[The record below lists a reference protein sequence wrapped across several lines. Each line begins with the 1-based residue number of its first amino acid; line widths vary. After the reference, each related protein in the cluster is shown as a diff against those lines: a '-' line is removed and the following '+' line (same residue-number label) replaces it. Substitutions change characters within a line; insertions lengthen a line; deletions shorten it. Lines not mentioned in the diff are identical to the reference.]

1 MFLDFVDYDGVT
13 TNIQVRHIMAV
24 WASPEQLAMR
34 PYPQVNFLM
43 QTGSASEIWLI
54 RGELDDIMD
63 RLKDCW

>member
-1 MFLDFVDYDGVT
+1 MFLEFVDYDGIP

-24 WASPEQLAMR
+24 WASPEQRAMR
-34 PYPQVNFLM
+34 PSAQVNFLM